1 MTLVLPHDLEAEA
14 AVISTVLLKPETFAL
29 VADRL
34 TPERFYSEANRQIW
48 AAVAHLAEAGQTVD
62 VVTVAGR
69 LSDANRLRQV
79 GGSAYLAQIV
89 DSTPAT
95 AHVEAHAA
103 RVVEL
108 GRLRELIGECQR
120 FAAEGYT
127 RGGDVQA
134 FADSVLERIRGIADT
149 QDMRSLVH
157 VSEVVRETF
166 DSWRMSEAG
175 RLMNGVRTGFP
186 DLDRLMG
193 GLRGGKMYLLAAR
206 PGVGKSALA
215 GNVATAVASFGG
227 GVVFFSLE
235 MGRAEIVDRQLA
247 ALSGVPHFVLRQLAA
262 EPSSHLRYPKEADAI
277 GRAGIHL
284 ADHPIWIDDRGSL
297 SLADIR
303 ARSKRIDNEI
313 RRKGGT
319 GLALVVVDYI
329 QLMQEPPGARSREQ
343 AVAANSRGLK
353 LIAKDLNVPVL
364 VLAQMNRE
372 IERRT
377 GRQARPKL
385 SDLRESG
392 SLEQDSD
399 VVAFLYR
406 EGDEKKDGPTE
417 LIVAKQRGGPAASI
431 DLFYRAH
438 VTRFDSMTNEAAA

>member
-1 MTLVLPHDLEAEA
+1 MTLIPPHDLDAEA
-14 AVISTVLLKPETFAL
+14 AVISSVILAPETHAL

-34 TPERFYSEANRQIW
+34 TPPRFYSEANRQIW
-48 AAVAHLAEAGQTVD
+48 TAIGALAEAGQAIDIVAIRGRLD
-62 VVTVAGR
+62 DAGR
-69 LSDANRLRQV
+69 LAQA
-79 GGSAYLAQIV
+79 GGLAYLAQLV
-89 DSTPAT
+89 DRTPAV

-108 GRLRELIGECQR
+108 ARLRALIADCQT
-120 FAAEGYT
+120 FAAEGYG
-127 RGGDVQA
+127 RAGDVQA
-134 FADSVLERIRGIADT
+134 FADAVYERIRAIADT
-149 QDMRSLVH
+149 QDMRSMVH
-157 VSEVVRETF
+157 VADVVRDTF
-166 DSWRMSEAG
+166 KTWTLSEGA
-175 RLMNGVRTGFP
+175 RLANGVRTGFP
-186 DLDRLMG
+186 DLDRLIG
-193 GLRGGKMYLLAAR
+193 GLKPGKMYLLAAR

-235 MGRAEIVDRQLA
+235 MGRDEVVGRQLC
-247 ALSGVPHFVLRQLAA
+247 ALSGVPHWIADHFDDPEMHR
-262 EPSSHLRYPKEADAI
+262 SYPKEADAF
-277 GRAGIHL
+277 GTAGLHL

-297 SLADIR
+297 GLADIR
-303 ARSKRIDNEI
+303 ARAKRVDNEI
-313 RRKGGT
+313 KRKGGT

-329 QLMQEPPGARSREQ
+329 QLMQEPGGARTREQ

-353 LIAKDLNVPVL
+353 LLAKDMGVPVL

-399 VVAFLYR
+399 VVMFLYR
-406 EGDEKKDGPTE
+406 DDDKKDGPTE
-417 LIVAKQRGGPAASI
+417 CIVAKQRGGPAGSI

-438 VTRFDSMTNEAAA
+438 ITRFDSMTKEAA